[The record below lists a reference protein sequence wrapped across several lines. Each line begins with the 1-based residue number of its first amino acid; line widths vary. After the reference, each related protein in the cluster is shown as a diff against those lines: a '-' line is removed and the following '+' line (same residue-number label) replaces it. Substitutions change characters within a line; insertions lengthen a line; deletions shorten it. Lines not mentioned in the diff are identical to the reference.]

1 MASKKASPAKPENLK
16 ALIERRRPG
25 FPRIVKQTQHALALY
40 FGDEELYPLIPIL
53 PKEEDEKHQIR
64 KRAVADGC
72 PNYLKEIAET
82 FVEGV
87 FFAQQPTRKA
97 APVLEEWLKTAYH
110 KFFVEQFA
118 PFSLFLPEM
127 FIQVGAPP
135 KRTDAD
141 GKDVEAANASQQREM
156 GLFPT
161 LAVHLPHTVLSFEEC
176 DRKITSLVL
185 QCGDK
190 YEVWDGEN
198 CAEVSKEGNTIRTE
212 AHGFKRCPFVRAIY
226 RENLAVAGLPRIGH
240 AYLSSCV
247 GRAKAALEN
256 YSQLWEAR
264 YFHLHPKL
272 ASDPET
278 IAAMLETGT
287 GAGIPIPENKVNA
300 GNTRYLVM
308 PNTEID
314 KLFQTVYVEDP
325 KLIYREARVRDRS
338 NEGTMASGIAKA
350 MDLVPEVKALKQ
362 VAGFWQY
369 VDEQILDLATNGQNG
384 SNTPVSAEYS
394 GTYDTKSPAEVVGE
408 VAATTKAMKD
418 GALPTSPTANSI
430 LALKL
435 YDLLLPDL
443 DKAKQ
448 TAIEDE
454 LKPPEEGEEPAPGP
468 INTDPEQVRPP
479 EGDGEEIQDEGK
491 TPPPPGLKKKG
502 LPPKKAGTA

>member
-1 MASKKASPAKPENLK
+1 MASKKASPAKPPSLK
-16 ALIERRRPG
+16 ALIERKRPG
-25 FPRIVKQTQHALALY
+25 FARIVKQTQNALALY
-40 FGDEELYPLIPIL
+40 FGDEELYPLISIL
-53 PKEEDEKHQIR
+53 PKEEHEKWEIR

-87 FFAQQPTRKA
+87 FFAQQPKRTA
-97 APVLEEWLKTAYH
+97 APVLEEWLRTTYH

-135 KRTDAD
+135 TRTNAE
-141 GKDVEAANASQQREM
+141 GEEIKAANAQQQREM

-176 DRKITSLVL
+176 DGRITRLVL
-185 QCGDK
+185 QCGEKFEIWDDLSCT
-190 YEVWDGEN
+190 EVG
-198 CAEVSKEGNTIRTE
+198 KEGNQITSE
-212 AHGFKRCPFVRAIY
+212 EHGFKRCPFVRAIY
-226 RENLAVAGLPRIGH
+226 RENLAIAGTPRIGH
-240 AYLSSCV
+240 AYLSSVV

-314 KLFQTVYVEDP
+314 KLFQTVYTEDP

-369 VDEQILDLATNGQNG
+369 VDEQVMDLASNGQADT
-384 SNTPVSAEYS
+384 STPVSAEYS

-418 GALPTSPTANSI
+418 GALPTSPTGNAI

-435 YDLLLPDL
+435 YNILLPDL
-443 DKAKQ
+443 DKQKRQ
-448 TAIEDE
+448 AIEDE
-454 LKPPEEGEEPAPGP
+454 LQPPDETDAPDPEAINTDPEPPIPEEDEPEEGEE
-468 INTDPEQVRPP
+468 D
-479 EGDGEEIQDEGK
+479 
-491 TPPPPGLKKKG
+491 KKG
-502 LPPKKAGTA
+502 FPPKKAGTA

>member
-1 MASKKASPAKPENLK
+1 MASKKAPPASNLR

-40 FGDEELYPLIPIL
+40 FGDEELYPLIPVL

-97 APVLEEWLKTAYH
+97 APVLEEWLKGDYH

-141 GKDVEAANASQQREM
+141 GKDVEAANAKQQREM
-156 GLFPT
+156 KLFPT
-161 LAVHLPHTVLSFEEC
+161 LAVHLPHTVLSFEEQ
-176 DRKITSLVL
+176 DGKITQLVL

-198 CAEVSKEGNTIRTE
+198 CAEVSKEGNMIRTE

-226 RENLAVAGLPRIGH
+226 RENLAIAGLPRIGH

-278 IAAMLETGT
+278 IAGMLETGT
-287 GAGIPIPENKVNA
+287 GAGIPIAENKVNA

-369 VDEQILDLATNGQNG
+369 VDEAVMDLATNGQVD
-384 SNTPVSAEYS
+384 TETEVSAEYS

-418 GALPTSPTANSI
+418 GSLPTSPTANSM
-430 LALKL
+430 LALRL

-443 DKAKQ
+443 EKAQ
-448 TAIEDE
+448 RTTIEGE
-454 LKPPEEGEEPAPGP
+454 LKPEEEGDEPAPGL
-468 INTDPEQVRPP
+468 INTDPQPEPMEPGGMEKP
-479 EGDGEEIQDEGK
+479 EGMK
-491 TPPPPGLKKKG
+491 PPMPPVLKKRG
-502 LPPKKAGTA
+502 AFPKKAGTA